1 MDIIS
6 SSEVTELN
14 QTPTTDYFSGIKK
27 LFRGPEIRPI
37 NRENGLR
44 GFHYKGKEFI
54 HHSSLH
60 HSESAFY
67 SLATGQK
74 IFLFLISILLILCFA
89 LNWHDTLVLF
99 VSVITFLYFSDLLFN
114 LFLIY
119 RSFSKSPAIKVTD
132 EEIAAAHPS
141 DWKGYTIFCPLY
153 KEWEVIPQFVT
164 AMSRLDYP
172 QDKLQ
177 IILLLEEDDKES
189 LENVKKFSLPKNV
202 EVIVVPHSM
211 PKTKPKALNYGLQ
224 FAKGEY
230 VVIYDAEDI
239 PDARQLKKVILAF
252 KKADPKT
259 ICVQAKLNFY
269 NPHQN
274 ILTRVFTAEYALWFD
289 LVLTGLQSIHAPLP
303 LGGTSNHFRRTD
315 LHKLRGWDSF
325 NVTEDCD
332 LGIRLVKSGYLTAVV
347 DSTTLEE
354 ANSSLGNWMNQRTRW
369 IKGYMQTYL
378 VHTRNM
384 FAFMKSPHKS
394 HLVTFHLIVGGK
406 ILSMLI
412 NPLMWIITISYF
424 AFRPIVGPTIESF
437 YPTPVLYMGLFSLV
451 IGNFLYMYY
460 YMIGCAKREYD
471 DIIKYVILVPFYW
484 LLMSVAAFRAAVQVV
499 TNPHYWFKT
508 KHGLHLRNKK
518 ASEQATMNVGN
529 KLVDS
534 AVVQTA

>member
-1 MDIIS
+1 M
-6 SSEVTELN
+6 
-14 QTPTTDYFSGIKK
+14 FH
-27 LFRGPEIRPI
+27 GPKIRPI
-37 NRENGLR
+37 NRVSGDH

-67 SLATGQK
+67 SLAGSQK
-74 IFLFLISILLILCFA
+74 VFLF
-89 LNWHDTLVLF
+89 VLF
-99 VSVITFLYFSDLLFN
+99 CLAIVSFYIDWHASLVVFVTIITILYFTDLLFN

-119 RSFSKSPAIKVTD
+119 RSFSRSPAIVIPP
-132 EEIAAAHPS
+132 EEIAKTNPKE
-141 DWKGYTIFCPLY
+141 WKKYTIFCPLY

-172 QDKLQ
+172 KDKLQ
-177 IILLLEEDDKES
+177 VVLLLEEDDKES
-189 LENVKKFSLPKNV
+189 LAHVKRFNLPPYV

-224 FAKGEY
+224 FARGEY

-239 PDARQLKKVILAF
+239 PDVWQLKKVILAF
-252 KKADPKT
+252 KKANPRT

-303 LGGTSNHFRRTD
+303 LGGTSNHFRRVD
-315 LHKLRGWDSF
+315 LHTLRGWDSF

-347 DSTTLEE
+347 DSTTMEE
-354 ANSSLGNWMNQRTRW
+354 ANSDMSNWMNQRTRW
-369 IKGYMQTYL
+369 IKGYIQTYM
-378 VHTRNM
+378 VHTRNI
-384 FAFMKSPHKS
+384 FAFLNTPHKS

-412 NPLMWIITISYF
+412 NPLMWIITVSYF
-424 AFRPIVGPTIESF
+424 VFRPIVGPTIESF
-437 YPTPVLYMGLFSLV
+437 YPTPVLYMGIFSLV

-484 LLMSVAAFRAAVQVV
+484 LMMSIAAFRAVWQVIF
-499 TNPHYWFKT
+499 NPHYWFKT
-508 KHGLHLRNKK
+508 KHGLHLKNKK
-518 ASEQATMNVGN
+518 ASAQASVNVGN

-534 AVVQTA
+534 AVVSAVQL